1 MIFNIQKCSIHDGH
15 GLRTVVFFKGC
26 PLSCEWCANPESQ
39 SYQAEIME
47 LPGKCIG
54 CRACINQCPENAIRL
69 TGGEPRIERDKCVS
83 CFRCAE
89 HCYVGAKHIEGKE
102 YGVDELYNE
111 IKKDKIFYDM
121 KGGGVTF
128 SGGEPLTQSGFLKKI
143 AKKCYD
149 QGINVQIETCGYGD
163 FDIFKEV
170 LPYVDGMFIDLK
182 HMDSEIHSELTGI
195 ENECIINNIK
205 KIDAYGMS
213 VVIRTPIIPNCND
226 SKKNIEESAK
236 FIKTLNYVK
245 EYELLPYHQ
254 FGVNKYKALGRE
266 YLLSNTEPPTDEEV
280 RNLVRCAN
288 KVFKGT
294 DKICYY
300 TKENNRE
307 IVR

>member
-1 MIFNIQKCSIHDGH
+1 MPA
-15 GLRTVVFFKGC
+15 L
-26 PLSCEWCANPESQ
+26 
-39 SYQAEIME
+39 
-47 LPGKCIG
+47 
-54 CRACINQCPENAIRL
+54 INVSENAIHL
-69 TGGEPRIERDKCVS
+69 TGGELRIDREKCVS
-83 CFRCAE
+83 CFSCAE
-89 HCYVGAKHIEGKE
+89 YCYAGAKRKEGKE
-102 YGVDELYNE
+102 YGVDDLYNE

-128 SGGEPLTQSGFLKKI
+128 SGGEPLTQPGFLKKI
-143 AKKCYD
+143 AKKCHD

-163 FDIFKEV
+163 FELFKEA

-195 ENECIINNIK
+195 GNEVILKNVE
-205 KIDAYGMS
+205 KIDDYGMD

-226 SKKNIEESAK
+226 SEKNIEETAR
-236 FIKTLNYVK
+236 FIKTLKHVK
-245 EYELLPYHQ
+245 EFELLPYHQ

-266 YLLSNTEPPTDEEV
+266 YLLSETQPPEDEEV

-288 KVFKGT
+288 EVFAGT